1 MYINQAHTSRLARMA
16 PPNLSSQT
24 LLYFLKPNLLQA
36 QIPFLSLGF
45 SSSLTHAFQHI
56 LKIVNNSSK
65 ICLTLLWI
73 ISQTYWPKN
82 SSPPPT
88 PLPRLLTF
96 CKIPVFNLRAIWKKN
111 ISSLTTAIVSG
122 TGLPAEILPHHHPN
136 LFYKQQLSLKNA
148 NRITL
153 CISGAFLEHFVW
165 NVIEQGFLG
174 STRSDLYLLLHI
186 FCSTILPL
194 THCASVTL
202 LVLPLS
208 LASSPSFL
216 WKTFICISFGQKLFL
231 YLLPPRIYLSTL
243 YQLVTYSSLR
253 SRFNHHFYRE
263 PIQSLKTFCS
273 LIILLLLIYWN
284 MFDIYILYLSF
295 KILNTTCI
303 DYLIN
308 ESKVLSP
315 FANLCT
321 P

>member
-1 MYINQAHTSRLARMA
+1 MWLNRVSWVLLDLTSIYFFISFVA
-16 PPNLSSQT
+16 PFFP
-24 LLYFLKPNLLQA
+24 
-36 QIPFLSLGF
+36 
-45 SSSLTHAFQHI
+45 
-56 LKIVNNSSK
+56 
-65 ICLTLLWI
+65 
-73 ISQTYWPKN
+73 
-82 SSPPPT
+82 SPT
-88 PLPRLLTF
+88 VL
-96 CKIPVFNLRAIWKKN
+96 
-111 ISSLTTAIVSG
+111 
-122 TGLPAEILPHHHPN
+122 
-136 LFYKQQLSLKNA
+136 
-148 NRITL
+148 
-153 CISGAFLEHFVW
+153 
-165 NVIEQGFLG
+165 
-174 STRSDLYLLLHI
+174 
-186 FCSTILPL
+186 
-194 THCASVTL
+194 VTL

-243 YQLVTYSSLR
+243 YQLFTYSSLC
-253 SRFNHHFYRE
+253 SRFNHHFYRD

-273 LIILLLLIYWN
+273 LIILLLFIYWN